1 MIMTM
6 IIIRI
11 IIITKTERNAIF
23 ALFFLFPYLS
33 MSKTMFATNV
43 CVYDCF
49 CLWPLFLCSLL
60 CLHVITAMSMNMMI
74 CVMTTIVKIY
84 DSVYVYAY
92 QHVHNC
98 MCLYPSLYICLS
110 ICL

>member
-1 MIMTM
+1 
-6 IIIRI
+6 
-11 IIITKTERNAIF
+11 
-23 ALFFLFPYLS
+23 
-33 MSKTMFATNV
+33 MFATNV

-60 CLHVITAMSMNMMI
+60 CLHVITAMSINMMI

-92 QHVHNC
+92 QHVDNC
-98 MCLYPSLYICLS
+98 VYIQVCISVSLSVYNYVCVRESFLPLSVWRYPYYCPVATRVIFV
-110 ICL
+110 